1 LKLNSATLSND
12 TIAGA
17 ATGPEPGGAADR
29 QTWPVHVALT
39 LLRAYKLLVS
49 PLFIGSCRF
58 VPSCSDYAADA
69 VRQYGVARGSWL
81 AARRLARCHPFCDGG
96 HDPVPPRG

>member
-17 ATGPEPGGAADR
+17 AIAAEPGDVTVR
-29 QTWPVHVALT
+29 LTWTVRLALA
-39 LLRAYKLLVS
+39 LLRSYKLLVS

-69 VRQYGVARGSWL
+69 VRQYGVAHGSWL